1 MRIARH
7 VCTFALAGLMGVTM
21 SVAAASQ
28 ERQPDAAAAQV
39 SGDEL
44 DAFAAAYQNVQA
56 LNVDYNAEI
65 AEATDDTEL
74 QALLEE
80 AQDRTT
86 EIVEGT
92 PGIDMDRYVE
102 IIVLAEGDP
111 DLSARIVRRLT
122 E

>member
-1 MRIARH
+1 
-7 VCTFALAGLMGVTM
+7 MGVTM